1 MNIIH
6 CFTFCSIFLMTII
19 HFLQLRLNDNIIYYK
34 LKVGAILLITSDD
47 ILKTIGTKIKKARLE
62 KKFTQEGIAEN
73 INISPDLLR
82 NIENGR
88 NIGSLPT
95 LLNICNFL
103 ELSPNFLFS
112 DLLTFKV
119 NYLDTILIDYIS
131 KLSIEDKQILKN
143 IIIHLDKNY

>member
-1 MNIIH
+1 M
-6 CFTFCSIFLMTII
+6 
-19 HFLQLRLNDNIIYYK
+19 RLNDNIIHYK

-62 KKFTQEGIAEN
+62 KKFTQEFIAEN

-119 NYLDTILIDYIS
+119 NSLDTILIDYIS

>member
-1 MNIIH
+1 M
-6 CFTFCSIFLMTII
+6 
-19 HFLQLRLNDNIIYYK
+19 RLNDNIIYYK

-62 KKFTQEGIAEN
+62 KKFTQEFIAEN

-119 NYLDTILIDYIS
+119 NYLNTILVDYIS
-131 KLSIEDKQILKN
+131 KFSVEDKQILKN

>member
-1 MNIIH
+1 M
-6 CFTFCSIFLMTII
+6 
-19 HFLQLRLNDNIIYYK
+19 
-34 LKVGAILLITSDD
+34 LITSDD

-62 KKFTQEGIAEN
+62 KKFTQEFIAEN

-119 NYLDTILIDYIS
+119 NSLDTILIDYIS

>member
-1 MNIIH
+1 M
-6 CFTFCSIFLMTII
+6 
-19 HFLQLRLNDNIIYYK
+19 RLNDNIIYYK

-62 KKFTQEGIAEN
+62 KKFTQEFIAEN

-119 NYLDTILIDYIS
+119 NSLDTILIDYIS

>member
-1 MNIIH
+1 M
-6 CFTFCSIFLMTII
+6 
-19 HFLQLRLNDNIIYYK
+19 RLNDNIIYYK
-34 LKVGAILLITSDD
+34 LRVGAILLITSDD

-62 KKFTQEGIAEN
+62 KKFTQEFIAKN

-119 NYLDTILIDYIS
+119 NSLNTILVDYIS
-131 KLSIEDKQILKN
+131 KFSVEDKQILKN